1 MRNRYLVAYD
11 IMDPDRLRVM
21 RRTMLGFG
29 DPLQYSV
36 FLCELS
42 PKERAI
48 MVPTLSD
55 VIRLSEDRVL
65 IVDLGP
71 VGGKGD
77 ECMEFLGRPHEVED
91 RGSVIV

>member
-11 IMDPDRLRVM
+11 VTDPERLRTM

-29 DPLQYSV
+29 RPLQYSV

-42 PKERAI
+42 AKEKVV
-48 MVPTLSD
+48 MVSAVTD
-55 VIRLSEDRVL
+55 VMHHTDDRVL

-71 VGGKGD
+71 VGGRGD
-77 ECMEFLGRPHEVED
+77 ECIEFLGRSEELPE
-91 RGSVIV
+91 RGSVVL